1 MYAPFFGLSKE
12 PFSIAPDPRFLF
24 MSDMHREALAHLLY
38 GVSGGGGF
46 VLLTGEIGAG
56 KTTVC
61 RAFLDQVPAHCAVAY
76 IFNPKLTVVELLQT
90 VCEEF
95 GVNPPAPPHGQP
107 PSVKDY
113 VDALNGYLLAAHAAG
128 CHTVLIID
136 EAQSLAPEVLE
147 QLRLLTNLE
156 TAEKKLLQIVLIGQP
171 ELRDMLAR
179 PELEQM
185 AQRVIARYHL
195 PALSAAE
202 TGQYIQHRL
211 AVAGPAGARD
221 PFDSRALARIHAL
234 TGGVPRRINLLCDR
248 ALLGA
253 YAHGQQRV
261 NAAMVDKAAAEVFGA
276 SRVAALP
283 PLRRGARALGA
294 TAAALAL
301 LLALGWVWRAELL
314 GWLPGGAGAVAAGG
328 AAAASAAPRAAS
340 TAAPLRAGA
349 ASVAAGPAGL
359 AAASSPAA
367 GDGQGPRLAAAAAPA
382 LASSPAAGALA
393 SDSPLADPATVMAA
407 AWRDESAAWRDLA
420 LHWKLTL
427 PAGEPCDQALAAGLV
442 CYRAASGLGVLR
454 QVARPALLQLR
465 SAEGETAYVK
475 LLAVNATGA
484 TLAAGDKRWRVS
496 LPALATVWRGDFATY
511 WRAPPGWRPGPDAT
525 DTPAAQA
532 WLQQRLAAAGVAG
545 SNGTNSGNGPN
556 APNAPNG
563 TPVPLREQVRTFQV
577 ANGLQADGRAGP
589 LTLML
594 LGRADEPSLLQDR

>member
-90 VCEEF
+90 ICEEF
-95 GVNPPAPPHGQP
+95 GVDTPPGSASAAPAPPA
-107 PSVKDY
+107 SLKDY
-113 VDALNGYLLAAHAAG
+113 VDALNRYLLAAHAAG

-136 EAQSLAPEVLE
+136 EAQSLAPDVLE

-179 PELEQM
+179 PDLEQL

-211 AVAGPAGARD
+211 AVAGPAGARE
-221 PFDSRALARIHAL
+221 PFDARALARIHAL

-253 YAHGQQRV
+253 YAHGQPRV
-261 NAAMVDKAAAEVFGA
+261 NAAMVDKAAGEVFG
-276 SRVAALP
+276 P
-283 PLRRGARALGA
+283 ARL
-294 TAAALAL
+294 AAAPAGRGLGRRPAVIGALVGGLAL
-301 LLALGWVWRAELL
+301 LAAAGWVWRADLL
-314 GWLPGGAGAVAAGG
+314 GGAGVIARPVAAGAAG
-328 AAAASAAPRAAS
+328 AAGAASAAGRAAASAASPGALAAAS
-340 TAAPLRAGA
+340 AVAGAGSGAGA
-349 ASVAAGPAGL
+349 AS
-359 AAASSPAA
+359 
-367 GDGQGPRLAAAAAPA
+367 AAAPA
-382 LASSPAAGALA
+382 DGPAGKPAALAGDASPALVEPAAVLAS
-393 SDSPLADPATVMAA
+393 
-407 AWRDESAAWRDLA
+407 AWRDEAAAWRDLA

-427 PAGEPCDQALAAGLV
+427 PQGEPCEQALAEGLV

-465 SAEGETAYVK
+465 GPAGETAYVK
-475 LLAVNATGA
+475 LLGVDATGA
-484 TLAAGDKRWRVS
+484 TLAAGDKRWRVP
-496 LPALATVWRGDFATY
+496 LPALASIWRGEFATY

-525 DTPAAQA
+525 DAPATQA
-532 WLQQRLAAAGVAG
+532 WLQQRLAAAGVPASAAAAG
-545 SNGTNSGNGPN
+545 ASAN
-556 APNAPNG
+556 APPSGA
-563 TPVPLREQVRTFQV
+563 VQLREQVRTFQV

>member
-1 MYAPFFGLSKE
+1 MYAPFFGLNKE

-90 VCEEF
+90 ICEEF
-95 GVNPPAPPHGQP
+95 GVETPAALSGSRAQA

-136 EAQSLAPEVLE
+136 EAQSLAADVLE

-171 ELRDMLAR
+171 ELRDLLAR

-195 PALSAAE
+195 PALSATE

-211 AVAGPAGARD
+211 AVAGPAGARQ
-221 PFDSRALARIHAL
+221 PFDSRAVARVHAL

-253 YAHGQQRV
+253 YAHGQHRV
-261 NAAMVDKAAAEVFGA
+261 NAEIVDQAAREVFGA
-276 SRVAALP
+276 SRVAAVP
-283 PLRRGARALGA
+283 RSRWRAWALGA

-301 LLALGWVWRAELL
+301 GVAAGWVWRSEISARL
-314 GWLPGGAGAVAAGG
+314 AGPVAQPQGL
-328 AAAASAAPRAAS
+328 AAASAAAS
-340 TAAPLRAGA
+340 GSGPQPTARTMP
-349 ASVAAGPAGL
+349 
-359 AAASSPAA
+359 
-367 GDGQGPRLAAAAAPA
+367 AAAPGPA
-382 LASSPAAGALA
+382 SAGAVAGPETPLAEPAAVLASAWR
-393 SDSPLADPATVMAA
+393 DEAA
-407 AWRDESAAWRDLA
+407 AWRGLA
-420 LHWKLTL
+420 LHWKVTL
-427 PAGEPCDQALAAGLV
+427 PEGEPCAQALAAGLV
-442 CYRAASGLGVLR
+442 CYRASSGLGVLR
-454 QVARPALLQLR
+454 KVARPAVLMLRDAQGQL
-465 SAEGETAYVK
+465 AYVT
-475 LLAVNATGA
+475 LLGVGATGA
-484 TLAAGDKRWRVS
+484 TLAAGDKTWRLS
-496 LPALATVWRGDFATY
+496 LPALASVWRGDFATY
-511 WRAPPGWRPGPDAT
+511 WRAPPGWRPGPDAA
-525 DTPAAQA
+525 DHPATTA
-532 WLQQRLAAAGVAG
+532 WLQQRLALAGVSGAQGAAGA
-545 SNGTNSGNGPN
+545 SASG
-556 APNAPNG
+556 AS
-563 TPVPLREQVRTFQV
+563 LRDQVRTFQV

-594 LGRADEPSLLQDR
+594 LGRVDEPGLLQDR